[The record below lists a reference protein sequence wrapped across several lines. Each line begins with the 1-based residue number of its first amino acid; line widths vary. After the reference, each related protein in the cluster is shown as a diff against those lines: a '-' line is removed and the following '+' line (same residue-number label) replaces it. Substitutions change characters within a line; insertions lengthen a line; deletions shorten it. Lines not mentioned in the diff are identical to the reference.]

1 MLGALYL
8 GAIMTINWFFL
19 SCLTLLLSKLLIRVL
34 PFKISISIICK
45 CDMQI
50 KQERKNKNKNQK
62 KESHSQ
68 TIGDWNNFH
77 QQCVNIR
84 QKIIV

>member
-50 KQERKNKNKNQK
+50 KQERKKQK
-62 KESHSQ
+62 QKSKEREPFS
-68 TIGDWNNFH
+68 NNW
-77 QQCVNIR
+77 
-84 QKIIV
+84 